1 MSGEDRFE
9 ILICP
14 ETGDGVSTHA
24 QKFIDSSPDGLDLVA
39 KHVPHLE
46 TAIDLLLDGHGDI
59 VPVSGEW
66 WFENRIKELSA
77 GLVLPRREPTR
88 VLVGEDKPEYIPKN
102 GVIIADCEILKRQMI
117 RSRKDL
123 NVQLADDLEGIPD
136 DVFERV
142 EWLENM
148 RMDGEIDGFITNRTL
163 HASLSSKPRR
173 HTLGMQRKVLT
184 RSRFIPVPLDGYT
197 ILLTRK
203 DFPSSRFSKVIDV
216 GAALSLRLEL
226 AILDTIP
233 DNMMDKIGLIVE
245 QRKVGAILNEVEN
258 IDNAGRVSMNFSE
271 RLDALSRKNPIQEW
285 KTFTSNDERKSP
297 KEIGPRIDAIIE
309 TVSRDGSVTTSVER
323 IFPIDESHTGTQNL
337 VFNWQQILKIAKE
350 TPEEE
355 KRGRMKQLM
364 DDYIDE
370 LVTGGRLSEDRI
382 YSPLFKED
390 DHN

>member
-77 GLVLPRREPTR
+77 GLVLHRREPTR

-123 NVQLADDLEGIPD
+123 NVQLADDLEGIPND
-136 DVFERV
+136 IFERV

-148 RMDGEIDGFITNRTL
+148 RMNREIDGFITTRTL
-163 HASLSSKPRR
+163 HSSLSSKPRR
-173 HTLGMQRKVLT
+173 HTLGMQRQDDA
-184 RSRFIPVPLDGYT
+184 RARFIPVPLEGYT
-197 ILLTRK
+197 VLLTRK
-203 DFPSSRFSKVIDV
+203 DFPASRFSKVIDV
-216 GAALSLRLEL
+216 GAALSFRLEL
-226 AILDTIP
+226 TVLDTVEE
-233 DNMMDKIGLIVE
+233 NMRDKIGLIIE
-245 QRKVGAILNEVEN
+245 QRKVRSVLQDVGNRGKSLGSEN
-258 IDNAGRVSMNFSE
+258 P
-271 RLDALSRKNPIQEW
+271 LKEW
-285 KTFTSNDERKSP
+285 KTFSGGEEHKGP
-297 KEIGPRIDAIIE
+297 KDSDSRIDIILE
-309 TVSRDGSVTTSVER
+309 TVSKDGSVTTSVER

-355 KRGRMKQLM
+355 KRGRMQQL
-364 DDYIDE
+364 IDFP
-370 LVTGGRLSEDRI
+370 G
-382 YSPLFKED
+382 
-390 DHN
+390 

>member
-123 NVQLADDLEGIPD
+123 NVQLADDLEGIPHN
-136 DVFERV
+136 VFERV

>member
-1 MSGEDRFE
+1 MSEEDRFE

-14 ETGDGVSTHA
+14 EIGDGVSTHA

-39 KHVPHLE
+39 KQVPHLE

-66 WFENRIKELSA
+66 WFENRIKDLSA

-102 GVIIADCEILKRQMI
+102 GVIVADCEILKRQMI
-117 RSRKDL
+117 RSRNDL
-123 NVQLADDLEGIPD
+123 NVQLANDLEGIPD

-142 EWLENM
+142 EWLENL
-148 RMDGEIDGFITNRTL
+148 RMNREIDGFITTRTL

-173 HTLGMQRKVLT
+173 HTLGMQRQDDA
-184 RSRFIPVPLDGYT
+184 RSRFIPVPLEGYT
-197 ILLTRK
+197 VLLTRK
-203 DFPSSRFSKVIDV
+203 DFPASRFSKVIDV
-216 GAALSLRLEL
+216 GAGLALRLEL
-226 AILDTIP
+226 TVLDTIEE
-233 DNMMDKIGLIVE
+233 NMRDKIGLIIE
-245 QRKVGAILNEVEN
+245 QRKVRTILQDVGNRGKSLGSEN
-258 IDNAGRVSMNFSE
+258 P
-271 RLDALSRKNPIQEW
+271 LKEW
-285 KTFTSNDERKSP
+285 KTFSGGDEHQGP
-297 KEIGPRIDAIIE
+297 KDSDPRIDIILE

>member
-1 MSGEDRFE
+1 MSEEDRFE

-14 ETGDGVSTHA
+14 EIGDGVSTHA

-39 KHVPHLE
+39 KQVPHLE

-66 WFENRIKELSA
+66 WFENRIKDLSA

-88 VLVGEDKPEYIPKN
+88 VLVSEDKPEYIPKN

-123 NVQLADDLEGIPD
+123 IVKLADDLEGIPD
-136 DVFERV
+136 DVFERA
-142 EWLENM
+142 EWLENL
-148 RMDGEIDGFITNRTL
+148 RMKREIDGFITTRTL

-173 HTLGMQRKVLT
+173 HTLGMQRQDHV
-184 RSRFIPVPLDGYT
+184 RSRFIPVPLEGYT
-197 ILLTRK
+197 VLLTRK
-203 DFPSSRFSKVIDV
+203 DFPASRFSKVIDV
-216 GAALSLRLEL
+216 GAGLAFRLEL
-226 AILDTIP
+226 TVLDTIEE
-233 DNMMDKIGLIVE
+233 NIRDKIGLIIE
-245 QRKVGAILNEVEN
+245 QRKVRTILQDVGNRGKSLGSEN
-258 IDNAGRVSMNFSE
+258 P
-271 RLDALSRKNPIQEW
+271 LKEW
-285 KTFTSNDERKSP
+285 KTFSGGDEHQGP
-297 KEIGPRIDAIIE
+297 KDSDPRIDIILE

-323 IFPIDESHTGTQNL
+323 IFPIDESHIGTQNL